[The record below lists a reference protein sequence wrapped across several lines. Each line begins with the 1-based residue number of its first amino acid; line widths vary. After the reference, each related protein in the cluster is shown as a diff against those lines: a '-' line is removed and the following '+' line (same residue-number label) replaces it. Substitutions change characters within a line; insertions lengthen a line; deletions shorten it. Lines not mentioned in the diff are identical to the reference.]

1 MSRSIL
7 RSAIKD
13 FILTFAILD
22 LSVRGQSSN
31 AGGFHQLFAEEGA
44 WPWQVGMFRERLDV
58 FSVSYNAAKVITP
71 EEFLFWKTS

>member
-1 MSRSIL
+1 M
-7 RSAIKD
+7 
-13 FILTFAILD
+13 TFAILD

-58 FSVSYNAAKVITP
+58 F
-71 EEFLFWKTS
+71 W